1 MLILCMLN
9 NDSATSQQSK
19 ASNFVAITCRLKGS
33 LKTVSA
39 CLAPGTPTSEEAG
52 PSCHV

>member
-1 MLILCMLN
+1 MPISCTLN
-9 NDSATSQQSK
+9 NAYATSQQSK
-19 ASNFVAITCRLKGS
+19 ASSSAAITCRLKGS

-39 CLAPGTPTSEEAG
+39 SPAPGTPTSEEAG